1 MEFVEKLAAILP
13 PPRRNQVIY
22 RGVLA
27 GNSKWRRE
35 IVPRPIPKP
44 EEKPSKKLTPMPK
57 LNLDV
62 PRKPWADLLA
72 HVFGIDAFLCPNCG
86 GCMELRCVV
95 QGRATPK
102 VLEGLERSR
111 GPP

>member
-35 IVPRPIPKP
+35 IVPKPIPKRD
-44 EEKPSKKLTPMPK
+44 ETPSKKLTPMPK

-86 GCMELRCVV
+86 GRMELRCVV